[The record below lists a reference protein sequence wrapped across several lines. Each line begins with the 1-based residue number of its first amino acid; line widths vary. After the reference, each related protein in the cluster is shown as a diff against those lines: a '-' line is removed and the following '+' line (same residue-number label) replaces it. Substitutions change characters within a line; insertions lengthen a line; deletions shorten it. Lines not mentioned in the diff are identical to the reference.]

1 LMGLSYNGSLDSDV
15 HFARIKR
22 MGGRTR
28 EIWGIFMYTV
38 KMNSFET
45 LVR

>member
-1 LMGLSYNGSLDSDV
+1 MGSIRKGICAMEMFLRLMGLSYNGSLDSDV

-28 EIWGIFMYTV
+28 EI
-38 KMNSFET
+38 
-45 LVR
+45 